1 MANNVHA
8 QQLTPGNHVVV
19 ASAARTATP
28 DTEEFDVS
36 GDVKS
41 ITLVVNTSAAG
52 VSPSTVP
59 KIEGVDRTSGAV
71 WTLLAGTAI
80 TATGVASLT
89 VGVGVTASANV
100 AAGVPVPRVI
110 RVTFTHG
117 NSTSHTYSAN
127 IIANP

>member
-1 MANNVHA
+1 MANVISAN
-8 QQLTPGNHVVV
+8 QLAPGTTTVL

-28 DTEEFDVS
+28 DTYEFDVS
-36 GDVKS
+36 GEVKS
-41 ITLVVNTSAAG
+41 ITLVTNTSAA
-52 VSPSTVP
+52 STPSTTP

-71 WTLLAGTAI
+71 WTLLSGAAI
-80 TATGVASLT
+80 TATGVSTLT
-89 VGVGVTASANV
+89 VGTGVTASANV

-117 NSTSHTYSAN
+117 NANSHTYSAN